1 MNKIEKEDQQKP
13 YAGYSEEADRHWA
26 EVMAQAEKYGFI
38 LQAYAGSAT
47 LATHRVQ
54 LEQLG
59 ESEYLRIQ
67 QMNGHCP
74 KDFGCSGCLTADGA
88 LKDCGSCW
96 AAANGGKWVR
106 FEKNGRYKGF
116 RAGR

>member
-1 MNKIEKEDQQKP
+1 MNKIEKQNQQKP
-13 YAGYSEEADRHWA
+13 YAQYSEEADRHWA
-26 EVMAQAEKYGFI
+26 EVMALAEKYGFI
-38 LQAYAGSAT
+38 IQAYAGTAT
-47 LATHRVQ
+47 LATHRTQ

-74 KDFGCSGCLTADGA
+74 KDFGCPGCLTADGE

-106 FEKNGRYKGF
+106 FKKNGQYKDF